1 MAGALPDRALV
12 GAREEIELI
21 RATDHRRLQVALDR
35 KRLRTEGEQPMGLDR
50 FRLALELQRLE
61 RLDLDRITRE
71 PVGHV
76 TDEDLPR
83 LRDLLKAG
91 GDVDGVA
98 RGQPLLSA
106 GDDFAGR
113 DADAGLEA
121 EPGKGLAHLDCGT

>member
-1 MAGALPDRALV
+1 MSRDRKSTRLNSSHMSISYAVFCLKKKKHQDREQLSGALPDRALV

-61 RLDLDRITRE
+61 RLDLDRVTRE

-83 LRDLLKAG
+83 L
-91 GDVDGVA
+91 
-98 RGQPLLSA
+98 
-106 GDDFAGR
+106 
-113 DADAGLEA
+113 
-121 EPGKGLAHLDCGT
+121 

>member
-35 KRLRTEGEQPMGLDR
+35 KRLRTEGEQSMGLDR

-61 RLDLDRITRE
+61 RLHLDRVTRE

-91 GDVDGVA
+91 GDVDDVA
-98 RGQPLLSA
+98 R
-106 GDDFAGR
+106 R
-113 DADAGLEA
+113 DADASLEA
-121 EPGKGLAHLDCGT
+121 EPGEGLAHLDCGT